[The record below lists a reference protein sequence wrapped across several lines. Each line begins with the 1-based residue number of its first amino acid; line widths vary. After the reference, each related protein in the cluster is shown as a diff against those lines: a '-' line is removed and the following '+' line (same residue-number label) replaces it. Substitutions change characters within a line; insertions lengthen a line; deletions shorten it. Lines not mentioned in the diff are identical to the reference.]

1 MAQVALL
8 FSDLL
13 CIQNFPNTSRVK
25 AISWLMTLWVRNWGK
40 FSWTIFLLGEASAQ
54 ELVVVGWQWPHLEG
68 LWLHSST
75 CMSRAWWAWLELLT
89 RAHSCGPRAVSS
101 ILRGCSGLPPKKRVK
116 KVFQETWVKV
126 AKLLRSSPQKVLEG
140 RLGGILWFK
149 QVAKSSPALRGQA

>member
-1 MAQVALL
+1 MLFLPHGAEGREWSRAGNQLSMAQVALL

-101 ILRGCSGLPPKKRVK
+101 ILRGCSGLPPKKGWK
-116 KVFQETWVKV
+116 KCSKRHGW
-126 AKLLRSSPQKVLEG
+126 KLQSFLGLHLRK
-140 RLGGILWFK
+140 F
-149 QVAKSSPALRGQA
+149 